1 MQRAKS
7 EYAIQTV
14 TNALRVLEAFETD
27 EQLGVT
33 ELARRLHL
41 HKNAVFRL
49 LATLE
54 ENRWVEQTDAEL
66 SAARPV
72 VFADAS
78 GHAPRATGAGVAVQR
93 DRRDDAPRRA
103 A

>member
-1 MQRAKS
+1 MMQRAKS

-41 HKNAVFRL
+41 HKNRVSPPS
-49 LATLE
+49 
-54 ENRWVEQTDAEL
+54 NR
-66 SAARPV
+66 
-72 VFADAS
+72 
-78 GHAPRATGAGVAVQR
+78 
-93 DRRDDAPRRA
+93 
-103 A
+103 